1 MGFPEVVMS
10 ASRSVA
16 LDEGG
21 TPLELCSA
29 GDVETLVRAHGT
41 HFIVTNRFGD
51 IAPRGARE
59 LGLFADDT
67 RYLSRYELHVEG
79 GSLIHLSSSTFDAA
93 VNQIDHM
100 VSGSGVL
107 LDDPENFLHVQ
118 RRQLVDTAFC
128 EELRL
133 VNYVQQVVEIDLR
146 IVFEADFADVF
157 EVRGAHRRRRGTSL
171 PPVVDGDSVV
181 LDYHGVDGK
190 TYRTTIRVQPTP
202 DRIAGDSVLFRLALG
217 PGESRTI
224 QLRAEPSVVTAPVK
238 VATPAPAFGERAT
251 SMRRQAEEFFDE
263 STRFSCDNGTIAHVL
278 EQSTTDLQALSVP
291 VRGQSVLA
299 AGIPWFCCPFGRDTL
314 IASYEALMLNPSLA
328 ASSLR
333 ALAAMQGKKFD
344 DFTEEEPGKI
354 FHELRFGEMTG
365 CRESPHSPYYG
376 SVDSTPLFVVV
387 ADATYRV
394 TADDGLLRDLQ
405 PALVAA
411 LEWID
416 RRSEGATQLVT
427 YARQSPRGLDNQGW
441 KDSRTGVPFPDG
453 RLAEPPI
460 ALCEVQGYCADAFM
474 RGARMMSALGDEG
487 LARRYDERA
496 RAMAR
501 LVDDSFWLPEQ
512 RRYAYAVDG
521 KGRALPTIVSNLG
534 HLLWSRVPAPD
545 RAGAT
550 ADLLVAPESLSH
562 FGIRTLAAGQRAY
575 NPLSYHNGTVWPH
588 DNALI
593 AKGFANYGLMK
604 HARTVFEA
612 TARAMHHFRDRRL
625 PELYCGTS
633 SSHETLVRYPVA
645 CSPQAWAAAA
655 PFLLLQAMLGIHID
669 GPGRRLAIRN
679 PQMPS
684 FMKRLDID
692 HLRVGRSRISLR
704 IRRVGKRCHVDR
716 LEVTGEPVRSQVDF
730 E

>member
-1 MGFPEVVMS
+1 MS
-10 ASRSVA
+10 ASRSIE

-29 GDVETLVRAHGT
+29 GDVDTLVRAHGT
-41 HFIVTNRFGD
+41 RFVVTNRFGD
-51 IAPRGARE
+51 IAPSGARE
-59 LGLFADDT
+59 LGLFSGDT
-67 RYLSRYELHVEG
+67 RYLSHYELRVEG
-79 GSLIHLSSSTFDAA
+79 GALIHLSSSTFDAA

-133 VNYVQQVVEIDLR
+133 VNYVQKVVEIDLR
-146 IVFEADFADVF
+146 LCFGADFADVF
-157 EVRGAHRRRRGTSL
+157 EVRGAHRRRRGTAV
-171 PPVVDGDSVV
+171 PPAIDGDSIA
-181 LDYHGVDGK
+181 LDYLGVDGK
-190 TYRTTIRVQPTP
+190 TYRTMIHVQPTP
-202 DRIAGDSVLFRLALG
+202 DRIMGDSVVFHLALS

-224 QLRAEPSVVTAPVK
+224 QFRAEPSVSATPTK
-238 VATPAPAFGERAT
+238 VAAASAAFGDRAT
-251 SMRRQAEEFFDE
+251 TMRRLAEEFFDE
-263 STRFSCDNGTIAHVL
+263 STRFHCDNGTISNVL
-278 EQSTTDLQALSVP
+278 EQSATDLQALTVD
-291 VRGQSVLA
+291 VHGQAVLA

-314 IASYEALMLNPSLA
+314 IASYEALMLNPALA

-333 ALAAMQGKKFD
+333 ALASMQGTKFD
-344 DFTEEEPGKI
+344 EFTEEEPGKI
-354 FHELRFGEMTG
+354 FHELRFGEMTA
-365 CRESPHSPYYG
+365 CQETPHSPYYG
-376 SVDSTPLFVVV
+376 SIDSTPLFVVV
-387 ADATYRV
+387 ADAAYRV
-394 TADDGLLRDLQ
+394 TADEGLLRDLQ

-416 RRSEGATQLVT
+416 RRSEGATRLVT
-427 YARQSPRGLDNQGW
+427 YARQSARGLDNQGW
-441 KDSRTGVPFPDG
+441 KDSRAGVPYPDG

-474 RGARMMSALGDEG
+474 RGARMMSALGDEA

-496 RAMAR
+496 RAMVA
-501 LVDDSFWLPEQ
+501 LVDHAFWLPEQ
-512 RRYAYAVDG
+512 RRYAYAIDG
-521 KGRALPTIVSNLG
+521 KGHALPTVVSNLG
-534 HLLWSRVPAPD
+534 HLLWSRVPAAD
-545 RAGAT
+545 RAEAT

-588 DNALI
+588 DNALV
-593 AKGFANYGLMK
+593 AKGFANYGLMG
-604 HARTVFEA
+604 HARSVFEA

-625 PELYCGTS
+625 PELFCGTS

-679 PQMPS
+679 PQMPT

-716 LEVTGEPVRSQVDF
+716 LDVTGEPLRSQVDF

>member
-1 MGFPEVVMS
+1 MS
-10 ASRSVA
+10 ASRSVE

-41 HFIVTNRFGD
+41 RFVVTNRFGD
-51 IAPRGARE
+51 ISPRGARE
-59 LGLFADDT
+59 LGLFSDDT
-67 RYLSRYELHVEG
+67 RYLSQYELRVEG
-79 GSLIHLSSSTFDAA
+79 GALIHLSSSTFDTA
-93 VNQIDHM
+93 VNQIDDM

-133 VNYVQQVVEIDLR
+133 VNYVQQVVEIELR
-146 IVFEADFADVF
+146 FSFAADFADVF

-171 PPVVDGDSVV
+171 PPAVDGDTVA
-181 LDYHGVDGK
+181 LDYLGIDGK
-190 TYRTTIRVQPTP
+190 TYRTTIRLEPKP
-202 DRIAGDSVLFRLALG
+202 DRLVGDAAVFQLALA

-224 QLRAEPSVVTAPVK
+224 VFRAEPSVAASPVK
-238 VATPAPAFGERAT
+238 AKAKTRAPSAAFGERAT
-251 SMRRQAEEFFDE
+251 TMRRQAQEFFDE
-263 STRFSCDNGTIAHVL
+263 STRFGCDNGTIANVL
-278 EQSTTDLQALSVP
+278 EQSATDLQALTVD
-291 VRGQSVLA
+291 VRGEAVLA

-314 IASYEALMLNPSLA
+314 IASYEALTLNPALA

-333 ALAAMQGKKFD
+333 ALAAMQGTKFD
-344 DFTEEEPGKI
+344 ELTEEEPGKI
-354 FHELRFGEMTG
+354 FHELRFGEMTA
-365 CRESPHSPYYG
+365 CQETPHSPYYG

-394 TADDGLLRDLQ
+394 TADEGLLRDLR
-405 PALVAA
+405 PALIAA
-411 LEWID
+411 LEWVD
-416 RRSEGATQLVT
+416 RRSEGATRLVT
-427 YARQSPRGLDNQGW
+427 YARQSARGLDNQGW

-474 RGARMMSALGDEG
+474 RGARMLSALGDED
-487 LARRYDERA
+487 LALRYDERG
-496 RAMAR
+496 RSMMA
-501 LVDDSFWLPEQ
+501 LVDRSFWLPEQ
-512 RRYAYAVDG
+512 RRYAYAIDG

-534 HLLWSRVPAPD
+534 HLLWSRVPAAD
-545 RAGAT
+545 RAAST
-550 ADLLVAPESLSH
+550 AELLVAPESLSH

-588 DNALI
+588 DNALV
-593 AKGFANYGLMK
+593 AKGFANYGLMTP
-604 HARTVFEA
+604 ARKVFEA
-612 TARAMHHFRDRRL
+612 TARAMDHFRDRRL
-625 PELYCGTS
+625 PELFCGTS

-684 FMKRLDID
+684 FMKRLEID

-716 LEVTGEPVRSQVDF
+716 LDVTGEPLRSQVDF